1 MTPVEASKKKN
12 EKKVWSNLYG
22 DLIYLKPGKAKF
34 AIGDRIRISKY
45 TEGKYLIK
53 VTHQTGQRRYL

>member
-22 DLIYLKPGKAKF
+22 DLIYLKPGCENTMFHFNTSVETGF
-34 AIGDRIRISKY
+34 AFTKG
-45 TEGKYLIK
+45 
-53 VTHQTGQRRYL
+53 

>member
-1 MTPVEASKKKN
+1 MR
-12 EKKVWSNLYG
+12 KKVWSNLYG

-45 TEGKYLIK
+45 KRQVFDKGYTPNWTEEIYICN
-53 VTHQTGQRRYL
+53 